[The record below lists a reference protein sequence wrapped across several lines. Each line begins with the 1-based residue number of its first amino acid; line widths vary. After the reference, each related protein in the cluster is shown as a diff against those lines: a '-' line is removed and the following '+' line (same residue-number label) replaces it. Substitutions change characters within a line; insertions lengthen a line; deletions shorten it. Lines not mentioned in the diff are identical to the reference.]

1 MALDPNKK
9 FLYFNKDETST
20 EMDLALCFPVSSF
33 IGIETQ
39 TSSRMDF
46 FFEGAKGSESL
57 LLLEYMITQKGLRI
71 LQT

>member
-9 FLYFNKDETST
+9 FLYFNKDESAT

-39 TSSRMDF
+39 TSGVLHLYF
-46 FFEGAKGSESL
+46 KGS
-57 LLLEYMITQKGLRI
+57 KGAD
-71 LQT
+71 